1 MTPIDKLREWIG
13 VILVAIVAIP
23 LLIGAAAFGLFP
35 SQQASKLSAA
45 IERLD
50 KIESKLAVN
59 EERLRSAGLIPRA
72 LDALDRRVS
81 NLDTRVRYPRY
92 ARHYDG
98 CPQCRGDVPNE
109 EGGPPSLCEEGFE
122 VWKSD
127 MRAEKERRSP
137 APEKPA
143 DAGENR

>member
-1 MTPIDKLREWIG
+1 MKLDKLREWIG
-13 VILVAIVAIP
+13 VIAVALVAIP
-23 LLIGAAAFGLFP
+23 LLIGAAAFELFP

-50 KIESKLAVN
+50 KIESQLAAN

-72 LDALDRRVS
+72 LAALDRKLS

-98 CPQCRGDVPNE
+98 CPQCRGDAPNE
-109 EGGPPSLCEEGFE
+109 EGGPPSLCQEGFE

-127 MRAEKERRSP
+127 MRAERDRRSP
-137 APEKPA
+137 ATEKPE
-143 DAGENR
+143 DAEEVR

>member
-1 MTPIDKLREWIG
+1 MKLDKLREWIG
-13 VILVAIVAIP
+13 VIAVALVAVP
-23 LLIGAAAFGLFP
+23 LLIGGAAFGLFP
-35 SQQASKLSAA
+35 FQQRMRLSAA
-45 IERLD
+45 IDRID
-50 KIESKLAVN
+50 KIEAKLAVN

-143 DAGENR
+143 DEGTTQ

>member
-1 MTPIDKLREWIG
+1 MKRDMEWIG
-13 VILVAIVAIP
+13 AIVVAFVAVS
-23 LLIGAAAFGLFP
+23 LLLGGAAAFGMFP
-35 SQQASKLSAA
+35 FQQRIRLSAA
-45 IERLD
+45 IDRIE
-50 KIESKLAVN
+50 KIEAKLAN
-59 EERLRSAGLIPRA
+59 HDQRLQSAGLIPRTLA
-72 LDALDRRVS
+72 ALDRRVS
-81 NLDTRVRYPRY
+81 DLDTRVRYPRY

-98 CPQCRGDVPNE
+98 CPQCRGDVPSE

-143 DAGENR
+143 GTGDDR

>member
-1 MTPIDKLREWIG
+1 MTPIDDRLKMIVL
-13 VILVAIVAIP
+13 AIVSMM

-35 SQQASKLSAA
+35 FQQRMRLSAA
-45 IERLD
+45 IDRIN
-50 KIESKLAVN
+50 KIESQLAVN

-92 ARHYDG
+92 ARHHDG
-98 CPQCRGDVPNE
+98 CPQCRGDLPNE

-137 APEKPA
+137 APEKP
-143 DAGENR
+143 DGAGENR

>member
-1 MTPIDKLREWIG
+1 MEWIG
-13 VILVAIVAIP
+13 AIVVAFVAVS
-23 LLIGAAAFGLFP
+23 LLLGGAAAFGLFP
-35 SQQASKLSAA
+35 FQQRIRLSAA
-45 IERLD
+45 IDRID
-50 KIESKLAVN
+50 KIESQLAAN

-72 LDALDRRVS
+72 LAALDRRVS
-81 NLDTRVRYPRY
+81 DLDTRVRYPRY
-92 ARHYDG
+92 AKHYDG
-98 CPQCRGDVPNE
+98 CAQCRGDVPNE

-143 DAGENR
+143 DEGATR